1 MRFDE
6 LLQLTQTDIE
16 NMVQSGIFNQIIQG
30 YCIMAMKQAGFTQR
44 EIEQLDFCHLFDSIS
59 AWDAA
64 QAAKDDQERMNRE

>member
-6 LLQLTQTDIE
+6 LLKLTQTDIE

-30 YCIMAMKQAGFTQR
+30 YCIMAMKQAGFTQQ
-44 EIEQLDFCHLFDSIS
+44 EIERLDFCHLFDSIS

-64 QAAKDDQERMNRE
+64 RAAKDDQERMNRE